1 LYFLIRGD
9 AVPKTRVGDINIYYE
24 VYGKGQALALIMGLG
39 GGLPWLFRQIPAF
52 SQQYKVIAFDNR
64 GTGATDAPDIPYSME
79 MMAGDLRGLLDNIR
93 VKSANVFGI
102 SMGGMIAQHFALL
115 YPEKVKTLVLGAT
128 TCGGSHRVILDTE
141 AIKVLFDMERMEK
154 MSPEERAAETLPL
167 VFSQEFIGK
176 NQALIQELL
185 TKMAGHVTPLHGYSR
200 QVQAIMGHDTYQR
213 LPEINVPTLV
223 IAGDAD
229 KLVPVEN
236 SRIIASMIPN
246 AELIIL
252 KNMGHGF
259 NIEAADEVN
268 RIVLQ
273 FLNRY
278 VAED

>member
-64 GTGATDAPDIPYSME
+64 GT
-79 MMAGDLRGLLDNIR
+79 GDLRGLLDNIR